1 MEVLVLID
9 WLLPLAILVSLLTVV
24 IINAHNAPRVITR
37 AAMME
42 E

>member
-9 WLLPLAILVSLLTVV
+9 ELLLLATLVSLLIVV
-24 IINAHNAPRVITR
+24 IINAHNAPRVITK
-37 AAMME
+37 AAIME